1 MKGVAMANDWHQLSL
16 LIYCVCLH
24 LSIAVVTVVGVV
36 AVVGGCIIVEGARCI
51 RLLRP
56 STSNKYNPKVPK
68 SENLMTPQTDLG
80 GSTRSVCGLNIFD
93 SFRWER

>member
-1 MKGVAMANDWHQLSL
+1 MANDWHQLSL

-36 AVVGGCIIVEGARCI
+36 VVVGGCIIVEGARCI

-56 STSNKYNPKVPK
+56 STIMCLVNRKTLKGI
-68 SENLMTPQTDLG
+68 LDM
-80 GSTRSVCGLNIFD
+80 R
-93 SFRWER
+93 